1 MNATCIWV
9 LNAHKFP
16 LGLFYMTNKQNAIKF
31 YAQLKN
37 IKIYRLYIQWLKL
50 KKKNNTCQD
59 FAINFN

>member
-37 IKIYRLYIQWLKL
+37 IKIYRLYIKWLKL
-50 KKKNNTCQD
+50 
-59 FAINFN
+59 

>member
-9 LNAHKFP
+9 LNAYKFP

-37 IKIYRLYIQWLKL
+37 IKIYRHLHSVIKIVE
-50 KKKNNTCQD
+50 KK
-59 FAINFN
+59 